1 RGPTPWT
8 LVDLLLRTGPHGD
21 RFGLRRGGLS
31 LKRLRAERH
40 GVMLPPARGDRLA
53 EVVRHPHGRV
63 DLAPVQLAAEWDRL
77 RSALQVEA
85 DPAYPLRMIGLREMR
100 SQNSWMHNSPTLM
113 KGRNRRH
120 AARIHPHDAAAA
132 GVADG
137 DTVRLTSAV
146 GVIET
151 VALLSDEVRRGTIAC
166 PHGWGHAAGWS
177 VANAAGGANTN
188 ELASARV
195 EDVEFLAGMARL
207 NGIPV
212 RLESAVGA
220 VG

>member
-1 RGPTPWT
+1 
-8 LVDLLLRTGPHGD
+8 
-21 RFGLRRGGLS
+21 
-31 LKRLRAERH
+31 
-40 GVMLPPARGDRLA
+40 
-53 EVVRHPHGRV
+53 
-63 DLAPVQLAAEWDRL
+63 
-77 RSALQVEA
+77 
-85 DPAYPLRMIGLREMR
+85 MIGLREMR

-120 AARIHPHDAAAA
+120 AARIHPGDAAAA

-137 DTVRLTSAV
+137 DTVRLTSAA

-151 VALLSDEVRRGTIAC
+151 VALLTDEVRRGTIAC
-166 PHGWGHAAGWS
+166 PHGWGHAAGWT